1 MCFDW
6 RMIKIILIMD
16 LQENNVAPIIIYY
29 INILRIF
36 LSRSVRIGID
46 EQNWELNNEKV
57 I

>member
-6 RMIKIILIMD
+6 RMIKIILMMD
-16 LQENNVAPIIIYY
+16 LHTPIIIYY

>member
-6 RMIKIILIMD
+6 RMIKIILMMD

-29 INILRIF
+29 INILQIF
-36 LSRSVRIGID
+36 LSPSVRIGID

>member
-6 RMIKIILIMD
+6 RMIKIILMVD
-16 LQENNVAPIIIYY
+16 LQENNVAPIIIYH